1 MEKRDGTMPV
11 AFDECQQCKIFLVLM
26 SLEAPFADFPALA
39 KYSQDS
45 AIGKL
50 SHDSALPPV

>member
-1 MEKRDGTMPV
+1 MPV